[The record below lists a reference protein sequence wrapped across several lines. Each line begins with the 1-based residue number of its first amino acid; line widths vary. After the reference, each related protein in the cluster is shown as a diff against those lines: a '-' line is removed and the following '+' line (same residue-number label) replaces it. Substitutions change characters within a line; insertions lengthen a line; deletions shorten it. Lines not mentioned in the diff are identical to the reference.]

1 MKIIEGKENIISGYL
16 SYLQDES
23 KISYGEIE
31 YLAFPES
38 EEDICQ
44 FLQFCRE
51 KNIPLTISNGKTGV
65 VGGAVPLKGALLSLE
80 KLNKIYEV
88 KKSGEEYRLRLQT
101 GVTLDEIYQFLE
113 TASFTQEK
121 YFYPVDV
128 TESTARI
135 GGTVATNAS
144 GERSFKYGPTRTW
157 VRSLR
162 VILADGNILDIERG
176 KIFAQGYDLEFKTVK
191 GIVKK
196 IKIPRYRI
204 PEIKSSA
211 GYYAR
216 ENMDLIDLFI
226 GNEGTLGIISEIEL
240 ALTKKPE
247 NILSLLAF
255 FNCEEDALKFFFSA
269 RKELMTAMV
278 FEYFDSG
285 AIKLLR
291 PKILELPGNK
301 NSAIFLEVEFNDST
315 LEEISSTIEKL
326 LTENNSSL
334 DNTWGGFEKKEIEKI
349 RQIRHSIPE
358 TINETI
364 AKRKQKLPILHKI
377 SVDIAVPEE
386 KFLEMITYYKTKLE
400 PLSLEY
406 TMFGHI
412 GENHLH
418 LNILP
423 RDEKE
428 FILAK
433 DLHLDFAKKAVVLG
447 GTVSAEHGIGKIKHQ
462 YLEVM
467 YGEEGIKQMLEVKKA
482 FDPQYLLNRGNLF
495 PEELL
500 LNVFG

>member
-16 SYLQDES
+16 PYLQDES
-23 KISYGEIE
+23 KISFGEIE
-31 YLAFPES
+31 YLAFPEN
-38 EEDICQ
+38 ETELCQ
-44 FLQFCRE
+44 FLKLCTE
-51 KNIPLTISNGKTGV
+51 KNIPVTVSNGRTGV

-80 KLNKIYEV
+80 KLNKIFEV
-88 KKSGEEYRLRLQT
+88 KKSGEEYRLRLQA
-101 GVTLDEIYQFLE
+101 GVILNEIYQFLE
-113 TASFTQEK
+113 NANFALGEEK

-144 GERSFKYGPTRTW
+144 GERSYQYGPTRNW

-162 VILADGNILDIERG
+162 VILSDGNILDMERG
-176 KIFAQGYDLEFKTVK
+176 KIFALGYDLEIKFANGTL
-191 GIVKK
+191 KK
-196 IKIPRYRI
+196 IKIPHYKI
-204 PEIKSSA
+204 PQVKSSA

-226 GNEGTLGIISEIEL
+226 GSEGTLGIVTEVEL
-240 ALTKKPE
+240 ALAKKPE

-255 FNCEEDALKFFFSA
+255 FNTENDALNFFFSA
-269 RKELMTAMV
+269 KKELDTVMV

-285 AIKLLR
+285 AFTLLK
-291 PKILELPGNK
+291 PKVPELPENK
-301 NSAIFLEVEFNDST
+301 NSAIFLEVKFNDST
-315 LEEISSTIEKL
+315 LDRISSTIEKML
-326 LTENNSSL
+326 KENNSSL
-334 DNTWGGFEKKEIEKI
+334 DNTWGGFEKKEMEKI
-349 RQIRHSIPE
+349 RQIRYSIPE

-364 AKRKQKLPILHKI
+364 AKRKQKLPVLHKI

-386 KFLEMITYYKTKLE
+386 KFLEMIAYYKAKLE
-400 PLSLEY
+400 PLELEY

-423 RDEKE
+423 REEKE

-433 DLHLDFAKKAVVLG
+433 NLHLDFAKKAVSLG

-467 YGEEGIKQMLEVKKA
+467 YGKEGIKQMVEIKKIL
-482 FDPQYLLNRGNLF
+482 DPQCLLNRGNLF

-500 LNVFG
+500 F